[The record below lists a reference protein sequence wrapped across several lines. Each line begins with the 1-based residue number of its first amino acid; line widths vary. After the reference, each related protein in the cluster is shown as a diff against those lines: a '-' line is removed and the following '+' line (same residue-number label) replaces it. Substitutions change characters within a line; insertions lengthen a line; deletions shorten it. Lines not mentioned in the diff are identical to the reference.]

1 MPGLFR
7 PEVLAHVSRA
17 AETYNSLL
25 QEHPLSFAVF
35 RQAPWH
41 HYGLLALE
49 QTQLSL
55 RSPYLD
61 NDFVRTI
68 FRAPQSALA
77 NNDVCLRL
85 IADGDPNL
93 RRIRT
98 DRGIAGTEHLSA
110 PVSRQ
115 LLEFQ
120 FKAEYAYDYG
130 MPQWVATIDHAF
142 ARLHLERLFLGR
154 HKFYHFRVWY
164 RDALAG
170 YVRDMLLDPRTLSRP
185 YLVRTRLEAMV
196 RAHLN
201 GERNYTSAIHKVLT
215 LELLHRCFLDSR

>member
-1 MPGLFR
+1 M
-7 PEVLAHVSRA
+7 
-17 AETYNSLL
+17 
-25 QEHPLSFAVF
+25 F

-61 NDFVRTI
+61 NDFVRTV
-68 FRAPQSALA
+68 FRAPAVGRST

-85 IADGDPNL
+85 IAEGDADL
-93 RRIRT
+93 RRIPT
-98 DRGIAGTEHLSA
+98 DRGGCGGRGQLRLGR
-110 PVSRQ
+110 VRQ
-115 LLEFQ
+115 LREFQ

-130 MPQWVATIDHAF
+130 MPQWMAAHRSRLSRVCTSSGCSSGGTSSTTSACGTAT
-142 ARLHLERLFLGR
+142 RLPE
-154 HKFYHFRVWY
+154 
-164 RDALAG
+164 

-185 YLVRTRLEAMV
+185 YLERKQLEAMV
-196 RAHLN
+196 RAHLT
-201 GERNYTSAIHKVLT
+201 GQRNYTAAIHKVLT